1 MGRLQLWRVL
11 LSQVSLNYL
20 DRLQDRKELVV
31 ELLHVRSP
39 LLQRSVHIVVRQL
52 LVWQPE
58 RNVLAYA
65 ERVHVGWVVLAEDSH
80 VPPDTASSVGRQR

>member
-31 ELLHVRSP
+31 ELLHVIVRSP
-39 LLQRSVHIVVRQL
+39 LLQRSVQVVIRQL

-58 RNVLAYA
+58 CDVLADA
-65 ERVHVGWVVLAEDSH
+65 ERVGRVVLAEDSH
-80 VPPDTASSVGRQR
+80 VPADTASSVGW